1 MTTPDRLR
9 TGYRFGLPSA
19 RGSNPAPFG
28 VAGAL
33 AGVALLVAV
42 LGGLVWSAAAVRP
55 AAAERPTLF
64 EGSLVLADARPLTVI
79 NVATAQIAIRLEGVN
94 AQVGAPNDA
103 DVQPVPVDGG
113 TVLVNRLTGSFN
125 FLEED
130 DYVTDPNGP
139 GVGLGPLPGLI
150 GAQGF
155 AAGPDAYILRSAPSS
170 TVSLVDDATVA
181 AAARAEA
188 SVPGEIGEGVT
199 AAPAAPIRPLG
210 FSDLGGLVDLT
221 PGSAVTSHGDLWVL
235 VGQGSGCR
243 LVQLAPSPT
252 GRQGL
257 APTAHT
263 SFRQSCDA
271 GALEAGTEGT
281 GLATPGRV
289 QLFGSSPISLATPF
303 TTGATRILPV
313 TGASTDMWF
322 MFDRPSGWA
331 LFGTAPGGRV
341 VGPYSLS
348 GLDEPA
354 DPVMPVLSAG
364 FLYTLDQQAAGQPTL
379 WTVDT
384 ANGHMA
390 PLRGTPQYP
399 ELNSSE
405 QDDFRGAE
413 ALVDGPRVVFNNP
426 QSLEAVVVF
435 TDSFRPPVVIDKSR
449 AVEVST
455 TGPADLNVRSGAGP
469 TGSGRNSTSTT
480 VVRAPV
486 PVVQPVSQQVTC
498 ATTTQKPYVPQITTV
513 TPASGAALVAWS
525 YQLLDQ
531 TDCEPDSW
539 SVSVMA
545 ISGSHQPANPRR
557 SVYGQEQL
565 LFTGLRPATQYEVT
579 VTAYINKQFTVSPP
593 ATFAT
598 SPRGP
603 DAPVSVTTTADGQG
617 DWVVSWVPCTE
628 AVNANCVVPAD
639 EWTVT
644 GAACAGTFAG
654 TPPTVQVTGTL
665 GTATINAAK
674 LGLLG
679 DDLTFSVQGSL
690 ASGLTGD
697 PTADRSCTEAWQA
710 PNPSNITV
718 TGEGV
723 AQPDGTVSA
732 TIQVATIGDPSEA
745 FGSHFSETEFVYHAG
760 GSSFG
765 PTSQTRATI
774 PGLPPGAQ
782 LTPSVEVYPAGHP
795 GAAVTVTGSQFS
807 QTLPWPA
814 DLSGGTA
821 IAGKVD
827 DADPNSGTFTVSL
840 PADLPNDPFTAVTPD
855 PASGTG
861 AAYGGVLQCGGP
873 GGAPLQ
879 FPVQAVDANRRI
891 RFALT
896 ASSDG
901 TGGLVDQGGQ
911 CAFRFSLS
919 DTQEPDPYG
928 GPSPVVG
935 PAFTIGSQPSYSFTS
950 QFVGACVQ
958 SFRCG
963 PLGQPYQLQVDS
975 GVAFAGGGRWTV
987 EAADS
992 DLPRGADT
1000 CDTGVLNL
1008 PTPPTFP
1015 YTVTLPGACANPQRV
1030 NVTVTYTYLGQ
1041 QESVQT
1047 GYPANSP
1054 GSPATTIAPTSTTTT
1069 STTTVPAST
1078 TSTTTPTSSVLTTTT
1093 TAAAKGGPVK
1103 GSSSSAIGG
1112 SAPFVAWSMGPLALA
1127 AAARAGRPR
1136 WRRPSRSGS
1145 R

>member
-19 RGSNPAPFG
+19 RSANPAPFG

-33 AGVALLVAV
+33 AGAALIVVV
-42 LGGLVWSAAAVRP
+42 LGGLIWSAAAGHP
-55 AAAERPTLF
+55 AAAQRPTLF

-94 AQVGAPNDA
+94 AEVGAPNDA
-103 DVQPVPVDGG
+103 DVEPVPVDGG
-113 TVLVNRLTGSFN
+113 TVLVNRLSGSFN

-139 GVGLGPLPGLI
+139 GIGLGPLTGVI

-155 AAGPDAYILRSAPSS
+155 AAGADAYILRSAPSS
-170 TVSLVDDATVA
+170 TVSMVDNATVA
-181 AAARAEA
+181 SAARAEA
-188 SVPGEIGEGVT
+188 SVPGESGQGVT
-199 AAPAAPIRPLG
+199 AAPAAAIRPLG
-210 FSDLGGLVDLT
+210 FSDLGGPVNLS
-221 PGSAVTSHGDLWVL
+221 PGAAVASQGDLWVL
-235 VGQGSGCR
+235 VGHGVGCQ
-243 LVQLAPSPT
+243 VVELAPSPV
-252 GRQGL
+252 GRQAL
-257 APTAHT
+257 VRTDRT
-263 SFRQSCDA
+263 SFGSSCDA
-271 GALEAGTEGT
+271 GALETGTQGA

-289 QLFGSSPISLATPF
+289 QLFGSRTISVATSF

-331 LFGTAPGGRV
+331 LFGTAPGGRI

-348 GLDEPA
+348 GLDEAA

-390 PLRGTPQYP
+390 PLGGTPQYP

-435 TDSFRPPVVIDKSR
+435 TDSDRPPVVIDKSR

-455 TGPADLNVRSGAGP
+455 TGPADLNVRSGTKQAGN
-469 TGSGRNSTSTT
+469 GRNSTSTT
-480 VVRAPV
+480 VARAPV

-513 TPASGAALVAWS
+513 APASGAALIVWS
-525 YQLLDQ
+525 YELLDQ

-539 SVSVMA
+539 SVSVTA

-557 SVYGQEQL
+557 TVYGQEQI

-603 DAPVSVTTTADGQG
+603 DAPLSVTTTGDGQG

-628 AVNANCVVPAD
+628 AANANCVVPAD

-644 GAACAGTFAG
+644 GAACGGTFAG
-654 TPPTVQVTGTL
+654 TPPAVQVSGSL
-665 GTATINAAK
+665 DTATINAAK

-679 DDLTFSVQGSL
+679 DELTFSVQGSL

-697 PTADRSCTEAWQA
+697 PTADHSCTEGWQA

-718 TGEGV
+718 TGEGA

-732 TIQVATIGDPSEA
+732 TIQVGTVGDPSQA
-745 FGSHFSETEFVYHAG
+745 FGSHPSETEFVYHAG
-760 GSSFG
+760 GMSFG
-765 PTSQTRATI
+765 PTSHTQATI

-782 LTPSVEVYPAGHP
+782 LTPSVLIYPAGHP
-795 GAAVTVTGSQFS
+795 GAAVTVTGPQFS
-807 QTLPWPA
+807 QNLPWPS
-814 DLSGGTA
+814 DLSAGGTA
-821 IAGKVD
+821 ITGKVD
-827 DADPNSGTFTVSL
+827 AGDPNSGTFTVRF
-840 PADLPNDPFTAVTPD
+840 PADLPNGPLTAVTPD

-879 FPVQAVDANRRI
+879 FPVQAVDANHQI
-891 RFALT
+891 TFALT

-901 TGGLVDQGGQ
+901 SGGLIDEGGQ
-911 CAFRFSLS
+911 CTFRFSLS
-919 DTQEPDPYG
+919 DPQQPDPYG
-928 GPSPVVG
+928 GPSPVIES
-935 PAFTIGSQPSYSFTS
+935 AFTLGTQPPYSFTS
-950 QFVGACVQ
+950 QFVGDCVQ
-958 SFRCG
+958 NFKCG
-963 PLGQPYQLQVDS
+963 PLGQPYQLEVDS
-975 GVAFAGGGRWTV
+975 AGTFAGGGRWTV
-987 EAADS
+987 EATDS
-992 DLPRGADT
+992 DVPRKADT

-1015 YTVTLPGACANPQRV
+1015 YTVTLPEACVNPDRV
-1030 NVTVTYTYLGQ
+1030 NVTVSYTYLGQ
-1041 QESVQT
+1041 QKSLQT

-1054 GSPATTIAPTSTTTT
+1054 GSPATTIAPTTTTTVPATTT
-1069 STTTVPAST
+1069 STTTVP
-1078 TSTTTPTSSVLTTTT
+1078 TTT
-1093 TAAAKGGPVK
+1093 TATTSAVPSNAPSVK
-1103 GSSSSAIGG
+1103 GSSASAHPE
-1112 SAPFVAWSMGPLALA
+1112 SPPLVAWSLGPISLAG
-1127 AAARAGRPR
+1127 AARAGRRAR
-1136 WRRPSRSGS
+1136 WRRTSRSGS